1 MLFHAIKDIKKG
13 EEITTMY
20 SQPFRSFPSR
30 DQSFRLN
37 YGFTCE
43 CRLCQLDRNDA
54 ECEERERLVE
64 MCKAVT
70 VFEAGV
76 NIDEVLATV
85 TSLLNQVIVLIW
97 LFRESESFM
106 RLLHIIG
113 YEVKLWTNKQ
123 REREKNE
130 FNT

>member
-85 TSLLNQVIVLIW
+85 TSLLNQVIVLI
-97 LFRESESFM
+97 
-106 RLLHIIG
+106 
-113 YEVKLWTNKQ
+113 
-123 REREKNE
+123 
-130 FNT
+130 

>member
-70 VFEAGV
+70 VFEASV

-97 LFRESESFM
+97 
-106 RLLHIIG
+106 LLHIIG